1 MNVRTLSQMPKD
13 GSNLRVHQCMK
24 KNIYIY
30 TNEYICIFL
39 LYIIYEYRLHN
50 YITNIFVNITY
61 CINI

>member
-30 TNEYICIFL
+30 TPMNIYVYFYYILYMNID
-39 LYIIYEYRLHN
+39 YII
-50 YITNIFVNITY
+50 I
-61 CINI
+61 

>member
-1 MNVRTLSQMPKD
+1 MLEHYHKCQKMETEGPSVYE
-13 GSNLRVHQCMK
+13 K